1 MNIAK
6 FRQLEVLLVGVQIG
20 LVVAAGIV
28 IATQK

>member
-1 MNIAK
+1 MKTATLRKLDI
-6 FRQLEVLLVGVQIG
+6 LSVGVQIG